1 MIHQCPLSPG
11 RAVLCHTAC
20 GRGSWDT
27 NDRGYATRCTFSEV
41 HFIRQHSSDALS
53 YCQSCNGGLDQ
64 SVSLMPP
71 PGMRILGGFLEGAG
85 GCGSAG
91 KIMDSTWCK
100 RPCLSL
106 VLDSCIVHACTAYRT
121 CACACCMHIRSSIPY
136 SRAMLTS
143 LFVTSLCYVALS
155 RAEGQLLFFSITRQ
169 GCCSV
174 GCCLFARGTP
184 TLSRPSP
191 LLLLM
196 LLLLYSYFAL
206 SRSVCVISR
215 SNTSTQMM

>member
-1 MIHQCPLSPG
+1 
-11 RAVLCHTAC
+11 
-20 GRGSWDT
+20 
-27 NDRGYATRCTFSEV
+27 
-41 HFIRQHSSDALS
+41 
-53 YCQSCNGGLDQ
+53 
-64 SVSLMPP
+64 
-71 PGMRILGGFLEGAG
+71 
-85 GCGSAG
+85 
-91 KIMDSTWCK
+91 MDSTWCK

-191 LLLLM
+191 LVTAILLLRFVEKR
-196 LLLLYSYFAL
+196 LCYFAL
-206 SRSVCVISR
+206 EHFHADDVRTRASRCAMDRCASGTQELAAQLANEWRRPGEAIATRPPRPPSCSPSSGR
-215 SNTSTQMM
+215 ST

>member
-143 LFVTSLCYVALS
+143 LFVTSLCYVLLS
-155 RAEGQLLFFSITRQ
+155 RARRVNFYFFQLHDKVVAVLAVACSHVAHRRSPVRLHSCYSCCYCYTLTSLCREAFVLFR
-169 GCCSV
+169 
-174 GCCLFARGTP
+174 AR
-184 TLSRPSP
+184 TLPR
-191 LLLLM
+191 
-196 LLLLYSYFAL
+196 
-206 SRSVCVISR
+206 R
-215 SNTSTQMM
+215 